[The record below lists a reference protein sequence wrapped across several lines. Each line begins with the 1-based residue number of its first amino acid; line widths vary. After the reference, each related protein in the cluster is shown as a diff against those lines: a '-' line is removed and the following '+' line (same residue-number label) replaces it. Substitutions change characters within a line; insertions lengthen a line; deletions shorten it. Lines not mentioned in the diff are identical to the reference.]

1 MKRRHGPSPGIA
13 PRRQSNWDWRAA
25 TNFICGGA
33 GGALLFWTPLAVLRI
48 GNAPVLFIVGL
59 ALVATGLVCVWFEI
73 GRPWRALNVFRNA
86 TSSWMTRESLVAPVL
101 FLFGTIAVLTGGAA
115 AVWLCGL
122 AGGAFLYSQAR
133 ILAAD
138 KGIPAW
144 RHRYCV
150 PLVVVTNLTEG
161 VALVCIATMF
171 FPDLL
176 GAGGFLAALVVV
188 RVVAWRLYLADLTR
202 DRVPQGSLTALQG
215 IDVRFVWLGNVVPGI
230 LAGLGCAVVSSLA
243 GSIAGIVALAAGWWF
258 KSTLVRKAAFTQG
271 FAIPHLPVR
280 GRAVKPEWGGT

>member
-1 MKRRHGPSPGIA
+1 
-13 PRRQSNWDWRAA
+13 
-25 TNFICGGA
+25 
-33 GGALLFWTPLAVLRI
+33 
-48 GNAPVLFIVGL
+48 
-59 ALVATGLVCVWFEI
+59 
-73 GRPWRALNVFRNA
+73 
-86 TSSWMTRESLVAPVL
+86 
-101 FLFGTIAVLTGGAA
+101 
-115 AVWLCGL
+115 
-122 AGGAFLYSQAR
+122 
-133 ILAAD
+133 
-138 KGIPAW
+138 
-144 RHRYCV
+144 
-150 PLVVVTNLTEG
+150 

-176 GAGGFLAALVVV
+176 AAGGFLAALVVV

-230 LAGLGCAVVSSLA
+230 LAGLGCAVVSSLVVA
-243 GSIAGIVALAAGWWF
+243 IAGIVALAAGWWF